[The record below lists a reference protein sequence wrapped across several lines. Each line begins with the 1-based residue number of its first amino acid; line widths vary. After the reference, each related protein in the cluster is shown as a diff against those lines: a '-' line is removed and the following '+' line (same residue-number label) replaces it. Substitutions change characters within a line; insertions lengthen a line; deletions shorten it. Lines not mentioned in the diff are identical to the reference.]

1 MTFQESDKNITF
13 CFFSENGQKHRYEL
27 QVGASII
34 LHIEEN
40 ADQHLGFVVTH
51 SNPEFCG
58 KTINAQQ
65 VIKQVQSKKS
75 KHKSVSPPPGHK
87 CPIQVCSQNNVEAV
101 YVDFQDSI
109 FGLCYGGVVE
119 GAANSSIFIKPV
131 MVSTKET
138 DDLGNRKSNLE
149 YFFDPASSLLL
160 SFFVEIGLR
169 ESAREIKL
177 TLFPIPQDLYEDI
190 RAGKQKTVDISK
202 EMKEARWQE
211 SIQFLSYVRPER

>member
-1 MTFQESDKNITF
+1 M
-13 CFFSENGQKHRYEL
+13 
-27 QVGASII
+27 
-34 LHIEEN
+34 
-40 ADQHLGFVVTH
+40 
-51 SNPEFCG
+51 
-58 KTINAQQ
+58 
-65 VIKQVQSKKS
+65 
-75 KHKSVSPPPGHK
+75 
-87 CPIQVCSQNNVEAV
+87 
-101 YVDFQDSI
+101 DFQDSI

-190 RAGKQKTVDISK
+190 RAGKQKTVEISK